1 MIKLSFNQATDFLLL
16 RDFINN
22 FIRSALN
29 DNSTTMVVAFNEAI
43 NNDLENNNLS
53 SNEVCIK
60 LNILKGRR
68 LIIRIKHSG
77 NTFNGNDYL
86 KKVHSYDLNYDAEN
100 GRGIF
105 IMKNLTDYMTYN
117 KNGTELLLM
126 KKVI

>member
-1 MIKLSFNQATDFLLL
+1 
-16 RDFINN
+16 
-22 FIRSALN
+22 
-29 DNSTTMVVAFNEAI
+29 MVVAFNEAI
-43 NNDLENNNLS
+43 NNVLENNNLS

>member
-43 NNDLENNNLS
+43 NNVLENNNLS